1 MIIYLYSVSIAWLS
15 FCFLITFKASVDSPS
30 AYLTGDVSINCGS
43 KETSAANNGREWA
56 GDTHPKI
63 ATSLQIKGSS
73 TISSAI
79 SQCISADPIAYK
91 NARISRSMFS
101 YTFHTEPGQ
110 KFIRLHFNPT
120 TYKGFKRYKD
130 LFTVEAA
137 SFTLLHNFS
146 ASLTAGALG
155 VKSFVKEFC
164 INVQENQQL
173 EMVFSSQSQ
182 DTYAFINGIEIKSV
196 PSPHS
201 YLHGVG
207 IGQSTA
213 LEMVHRE
220 KVKQGTLLVPHD
232 DSSDVFGMWET
243 HPEEKPNRSNK
254 IKWKI
259 PVSVG
264 FRYLVRL
271 HFSHLG
277 IDMTETVDVMLK
289 VLGKEMNADIVVE
302 RDKNGIL
309 GYRDYLV
316 LMTGCKEEKRV
327 LLIYLQ
333 PKDRVPLGE
342 RPLVGF
348 EIFKIS
354 NHDNSLASP
363 NPMPLEPSSPL
374 WTIQSL
380 FLILV
385 HRNAIP
391 TVIALVCSIVY
402 KLREIREANEEKEEN
417 KPSARA
423 QRFCRR
429 FSLEEIQ
436 LATRNFSQEL
446 LIGKG
451 GFGNV
456 YKGIIDKEEEKTVAI
471 KRLKPSS
478 NQGATEFLTEIETLS
493 ELKHLNLVSLI
504 GYCNEPGEMILV
516 YEYLSG
522 GTLSEHLYNLAKGKN
537 YLSSLTWKQ
546 CLGICVGAG
555 RGLDYL
561 HTGCAIIHGDVK
573 ASNILLDDNLMAK
586 LSDFGTA
593 RHENGSDL
601 QTEVSSLIKGTL
613 GYIDPYYLSSCV
625 LTRKSDIYAFG
636 VVLLEVLCGRPVFDP
651 RLAQDEHILT
661 EWARDEISKGKFDQI
676 VSASLRQEISPGSL
690 ESFLKI
696 SQSCMHDEPEKRP
709 TMAQVVLQLE
719 SVIAQHESMRTL
731 VKNETSKDA
740 KNTSVAIAVGE
751 QALAT
756 GRNENR
762 QQMSKMAIAEPSSVG
777 EKALATGRNENRQH
791 MNIMA
796 ITEHSAVA
804 TGHGNGQNMNI
815 MAIAEPSAVATGQNE
830 NMSKMAIAEASS
842 VRTAEAHGPLEK
854 SHMKTEM
861 PTRGTQR
868 KIVAGKEKDRETD
881 RKPTIKFEWDMWANA
896 GNTTVFMGTRPK

>member
-1 MIIYLYSVSIAWLS
+1 MNIYLYPVSIAWLS
-15 FCFLITFKASVDSPS
+15 FCFLITFKTCIDSPS
-30 AYLTGDVSINCGS
+30 AYFTGDVSINCGS

-56 GDTHPKI
+56 GDIHPKT
-63 ATSLQIKGSS
+63 APSLQIKGSS

-79 SQCISADPIAYK
+79 DKFILADPVPYR
-91 NARISRSMFS
+91 NARISRSTFS
-101 YTFHTEPGQ
+101 YSFCIEPGQ

-120 TYKGFKRYKD
+120 AYKGFQKFKD
-130 LFTVEAA
+130 LFTVEAG

-173 EMVFSSQSQ
+173 KMVFSSQSQ

-207 IGQSTA
+207 VGESTA

-220 KVKQGTLLVPHD
+220 KVKRDTLLPND
-232 DSSDVFGMWET
+232 DSSDVFGMWKT
-243 HPEEKPNRSNK
+243 HQEEKPNQINN

-259 PVSVG
+259 PVYVG

-271 HFSHLG
+271 HFSQLG
-277 IDMTETVDVMLK
+277 VEMAETVDVILK
-289 VLGKEMNADIVVE
+289 VLGKEMTADIVVE
-302 RDKNGIL
+302 RDQNGIL

-333 PKDRVPLGE
+333 SKDKFLVGE
-342 RPLVGF
+342 RPLMGF

-363 NPMPLEPSSPL
+363 NPMSPEPSLPV
-374 WTIQSL
+374 WTIESL
-380 FLILV
+380 LLV
-385 HRNAIP
+385 LGHRNAIP
-391 TVIALVCSIVY
+391 TVILLVSSIVY
-402 KLREIREANEEKEEN
+402 KLREIWEANKGKEEN

-423 QRFCRR
+423 QRLCRR

-456 YKGIIDKEEEKTVAI
+456 YKGIIGNGGETVAI

-478 NQGATEFLTEIETLS
+478 KQGATEFLTEIETLS

-522 GTLSEHLYNLAKGKN
+522 GTLSDHLYNLATRKN
-537 YLSSLTWKQ
+537 NFSCLTWKQ
-546 CLGICVGAG
+546 CLGICIGAG

-561 HTGCAIIHGDVK
+561 HTGCEIIHGDVK

-593 RHENGSDL
+593 KHENGSNL
-601 QTEVSSLIKGTL
+601 QSEDNTLIKGTR
-613 GYIDPYYLSSCV
+613 GYLDPHYLSSRE

-636 VVLLEVLCGRPVFDP
+636 VVLLEVLCGRPAFDP
-651 RLAQDEHILT
+651 RVARDEHVLT
-661 EWARDEISKGKFDQI
+661 EWARDKISKGEVDRI
-676 VSASLRQEISPGSL
+676 VLASLKEEISPDGL

-696 SQSCMHDEPEKRP
+696 STRCLHDEPKKRP

-719 SVIAQHESMRTL
+719 SVLEQNDSTITSAQ
-731 VKNETSKDA
+731 NELSVAEDMGPSRNA
-740 KNTSVAIAVGE
+740 KNTPVAAVSE
-751 QALAT
+751 QAFTT
-756 GRNENR
+756 GRNEQR
-762 QQMSKMAIAEPSSVG
+762 QNMSKMAVAEPSSV
-777 EKALATGRNENRQH
+777 
-791 MNIMA
+791 
-796 ITEHSAVA
+796 
-804 TGHGNGQNMNI
+804 
-815 MAIAEPSAVATGQNE
+815 
-830 NMSKMAIAEASS
+830 
-842 VRTAEAHGPLEK
+842 RTTEAHKPSINGRLDK
-854 SHMKTEM
+854 AHAKTEM
-861 PTRGTQR
+861 PGIQR
-868 KIVAGKEKDRETD
+868 KTTAGKKKDRAIVEKPAIPRFGTWD
-881 RKPTIKFEWDMWANA
+881 RTTEMWKRGAP
-896 GNTTVFMGTRPK
+896 GYTGVF

>member
-1 MIIYLYSVSIAWLS
+1 MNIYLYPVSIAWLS
-15 FCFLITFKASVDSPS
+15 FCFLITFKTCIDSPS
-30 AYLTGDVSINCGS
+30 AYFTGDVSINCGS

-56 GDTHPKI
+56 GDIHPKI
-63 ATSLQIKGSS
+63 APSLQIKGSS

-79 SQCISADPIAYK
+79 DKFILADQVPYR
-91 NARISRSMFS
+91 NARISRSTFS
-101 YTFHTEPGQ
+101 YSFCIEPGQ

-120 TYKGFKRYKD
+120 AYKGFQKFKD
-130 LFTVEAA
+130 LFTVEAG

-164 INVQENQQL
+164 INVEENQQL
-173 EMVFSSQSQ
+173 KMVFSSQSQ

-207 IGQSTA
+207 VGESTA
-213 LEMVHRE
+213 LEIVHRE
-220 KVKQGTLLVPHD
+220 KVKRDTLLPND
-232 DSSDVFGMWET
+232 DSSDVFGMWKT
-243 HPEEKPNRSNK
+243 HQEEKPNQINNM
-254 IKWKI
+254 KWKI
-259 PVSVG
+259 PVYVG

-271 HFSHLG
+271 HFSQLG
-277 IDMTETVDVMLK
+277 LEMAETVDVILK
-289 VLGKEMNADIVVE
+289 VLGKEMTADIVVE
-302 RDKNGIL
+302 RDQNGIL

-333 PKDRVPLGE
+333 SKDKFLVGE
-342 RPLVGF
+342 RPLMGF

-363 NPMPLEPSSPL
+363 NPMSLEPSLPI
-374 WTIQSL
+374 WTIESL
-380 FLILV
+380 LLV
-385 HRNAIP
+385 LGHRNAIP
-391 TVIALVCSIVY
+391 TVILLVSSIVY
-402 KLREIREANEEKEEN
+402 KLREIWEANKGKEEN

-423 QRFCRR
+423 QRLCRR

-456 YKGIIDKEEEKTVAI
+456 YKGIIGNGGETVAI

-478 NQGATEFLTEIETLS
+478 KQGATEFLTEIETLS

-522 GTLSEHLYNLAKGKN
+522 GTLSDHLYNLATRKN
-537 YLSSLTWKQ
+537 NFSCLTWKQ
-546 CLGICVGAG
+546 CLGICIGAG

-561 HTGCAIIHGDVK
+561 HTGCEIIHGDVK

-593 RHENGSDL
+593 KHENGSNL
-601 QTEVSSLIKGTL
+601 QSEDNTLIKGTR
-613 GYIDPYYLSSCV
+613 GYLDPHYLSSRE

-636 VVLLEVLCGRPVFDP
+636 VVLLEVLCGRPAFDP
-651 RLAQDEHILT
+651 RVARDEHVLT
-661 EWARDEISKGKFDQI
+661 EWARDKISKGEVDRI
-676 VSASLRQEISPGSL
+676 VLASLREEISPDCL

-696 SQSCMHDEPEKRP
+696 STRCLHDEPKKRP

-719 SVIAQHESMRTL
+719 SVLEQNDSTITSVQ
-731 VKNETSKDA
+731 NETSVAEDLGPSKDA
-740 KNTSVAIAVGE
+740 KNIPAAAVSE
-751 QALAT
+751 QAFTT
-756 GRNENR
+756 GRNEQHQN
-762 QQMSKMAIAEPSSVG
+762 MSKIAISEPSSVRTRG
-777 EKALATGRNENRQH
+777 HKPSMNGR
-791 MNIMA
+791 
-796 ITEHSAVA
+796 
-804 TGHGNGQNMNI
+804 
-815 MAIAEPSAVATGQNE
+815 
-830 NMSKMAIAEASS
+830 
-842 VRTAEAHGPLEK
+842 LDK
-854 SHMKTEM
+854 SHAKTEM
-861 PTRGTQR
+861 PVERQKDNDLLNFLNNFALGIQR
-868 KIVAGKEKDRETD
+868 KTTAGKERDKAIVEKRAIPRFGT
-881 RKPTIKFEWDMWANA
+881 WDESTERW
-896 GNTTVFMGTRPK
+896 TRDSPGHTRFC